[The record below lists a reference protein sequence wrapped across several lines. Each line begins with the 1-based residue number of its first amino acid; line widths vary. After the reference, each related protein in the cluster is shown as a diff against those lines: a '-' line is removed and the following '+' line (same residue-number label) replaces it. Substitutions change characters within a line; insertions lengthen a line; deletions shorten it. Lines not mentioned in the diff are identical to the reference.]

1 MDRPDPLASNTT
13 VRLRQTRPDPNSL
26 YALMALAALL
36 VLFGGF
42 TVLWLATGSG
52 TVGER
57 GTFSPL
63 GTTVWLAPLVA
74 CVAIYFAGPRGVL
87 RVIWEPPVVLTLDDR
102 GVAWTL
108 PGPRTGFRAW
118 DGLGGVSSGVDWRS
132 PWRSFRDRSGGE
144 LLTVRGPFLDEST
157 GRRAV
162 LPTLVV
168 GPRPDLF
175 EPLDAVHPERACV
188 RRSTA

>member
-108 PGPRTGFRAW
+108 PGPRTGFRALGW
-118 DGLGGVSSGVDWRS
+118 PGRCVLECGLVQSMAIVSRS
-132 PWRSFRDRSGGE
+132 ERRGAPDRARPLS
-144 LLTVRGPFLDEST
+144 
-157 GRRAV
+157 RR
-162 LPTLVV
+162 
-168 GPRPDLF
+168 
-175 EPLDAVHPERACV
+175 VHG
-188 RRSTA
+188 